1 MRLSLPLPLHLSL
14 ALFLWVYGEGE
25 GTQVWDSQ
33 VVLQTSIRTLRE
45 GDIEEL
51 RARRRKG
58 RPTCMVHASE

>member
-1 MRLSLPLPLHLSL
+1 MRLSLSHHPPLSL
-14 ALFLWVYGEGE
+14 SLGVIHGEGE
-25 GTQVWDSQ
+25 GTQVGDSQ

-58 RPTCMVHASE
+58 RPTCMVHASK